1 VNLNKLERRSK
12 MKIIKLENGLF
23 KMKFNNA
30 EVTLNATDT
39 LAGAWDSYIQLQK
52 FFSEINA
59 AKSETTKSKAPV
71 KVEPTAEPKS
81 KEKTGRTEI
90 MFDLLAHHE
99 TLTPYEMMEKAGL
112 KDDNLKF
119 WSSIALRAVQAKKL
133 KRRKLKDGGF
143 TYSLKPSKD

>member
-1 VNLNKLERRSK
+1 

-30 EVTLNATDT
+30 EVTLNATET

-59 AKSETTKSKAPV
+59 AKSEATKSKAPV
-71 KVEPTAEPKS
+71 KVEPTPEANKPTAEPKPKS
-81 KEKTGRTEI
+81 KVGRTEI
-90 MFDLLAHHE
+90 MFDLLGNHE
-99 TLTPYEMMEKAGL
+99 SLTPAEMMEKAGI

-143 TYSLKPSKD
+143 TYSLKPSKG